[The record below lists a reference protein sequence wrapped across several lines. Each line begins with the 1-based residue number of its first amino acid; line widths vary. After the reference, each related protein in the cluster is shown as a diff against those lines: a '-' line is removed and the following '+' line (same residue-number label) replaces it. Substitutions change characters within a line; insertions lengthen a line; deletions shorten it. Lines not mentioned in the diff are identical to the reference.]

1 MADFEFALIV
11 FGIFLSLAFNFGN
24 GLNDA
29 ANSIAT
35 VVATRALSPVTAVL
49 LASFFNFVGPFLFST
64 AIAKTIGAGILEAGT
79 LSVSVLC
86 MALVSSVFFVFLASY
101 LGIPI
106 STSHALIGGLVGAGI
121 AASGIS
127 GVLWPNIETVVAT
140 IRYALLGGISVS
152 LLYAGIGLYKRE
164 DAKRLLLPGFLTGF
178 ACTIPL
184 LMVLGIIKIS
194 GIFAIILFIT
204 VSPMLG
210 FLFAYVLAL
219 VLLRLL
225 RKADGGTLH
234 SGFEKLQIIAACGQ
248 AVGHGANDAQ
258 NAMGMITALLVA
270 AGMLSVFEVP
280 TWVIFTSCAAIAGGT
295 LLGGWRVVRKMA
307 YGITHIRP
315 YQGFSA
321 STGGTGV
328 LALMTIFG
336 ISVSTTHAI
345 AGAIMGAG
353 TTCGH
358 KAVKW
363 SAVREIVAAWFLTIP
378 FSALVAYLCY
388 KTFLFLSHIF

>member
-1 MADFEFALIV
+1 MVELELALIV
-11 FGIFLSLAFNFGN
+11 VGIFLALAFNFGN

-35 VVATRALSPVTAVL
+35 VVATRALSPVKAIL

-64 AIAKTIGAGILEAGT
+64 AIAKAIGAGILEAGT

-86 MALVSSVFFVFLASY
+86 MALVSSVLFVFLASY

-121 AASGIS
+121 AASGLS
-127 GVLWPNIETVVAT
+127 GVLWPNLEAVEAT
-140 IRYALLGGISVS
+140 IGYALLGGISVS
-152 LLYAGIGLYKRE
+152 LLYAAIGFYKRE
-164 DAKRLLLPGFLTGF
+164 DAKRLFLPGFLTGF
-178 ACTIPL
+178 ACTVPL
-184 LMVLGIIKIS
+184 LMVTGVVKIS

-210 FLFAYVLAL
+210 FLSAY
-219 VLLRLL
+219 LLGLGLMRLF
-225 RKADGGTLH
+225 RKAN
-234 SGFEKLQIIAACGQ
+234 SGKLNSALEKLQIVSACGQ

-270 AGMLSVFEVP
+270 SGTLTVFEVP
-280 TWVIFTSCAAIAGGT
+280 TWVIVASCAAIAGGT

-307 YGITHIRP
+307 YGITHVRP
-315 YQGFSA
+315 YQGFAA

-353 TTCGH
+353 TTRGH
-358 KAVKW
+358 MAVKW
-363 SAVREIVAAWFLTIP
+363 STVREIVAAWFLTIP
-378 FSALVAYLCY
+378 SSAFVAYVCY
-388 KTFLFLSHIF
+388 KVFLFVL